1 MKLTELTQ
9 YLNTQLK
16 HAEVGDYSQALNGL
30 QLENSSGEV
39 RKIIA
44 AVDACLPVMREATR
58 RSGDLLL
65 VHHGLFWSGL
75 QPYTGSV
82 FEKLRHGIEHNL
94 AVYSSHLPLD
104 IHPEWGNNAELCRA
118 LGLAVDGKWMPSKG
132 CDIGLYSDTK
142 IECAVLAAKL
152 EKVLGTQ
159 IHICAGGPGMTRR
172 IGVVTGGAGSDV
184 ATAKASG
191 IDTFITG
198 EGPHWS
204 YTLAEELGVNLIY
217 AGHYATETFGV
228 KALAQHL
235 ASKFGV
241 EWEFV
246 DHPTGL

>member
-1 MKLTELTQ
+1 MKLSDLTHYLDTELQ
-9 YLNTQLK
+9 
-16 HAEVGDYSQALNGL
+16 HADIGDYGPALNGL
-30 QLENSSGEV
+30 QLENRSGQV
-39 RKIIA
+39 TKIIA
-44 AVDACLPVMREATR
+44 AVDACLPVMKLATQR
-58 RSGDLLL
+58 GGDLLL

-82 FEKLRHGIEHNL
+82 FQKLNLGLEKNL

-104 IHPEWGNNAELCRA
+104 VHPQWGNNAELTRT
-118 LGLAVDGKWMPSKG
+118 LGLTSHGTWMPSKG
-132 CDIGLYSDTK
+132 RDIGLYSDTK
-142 IECAVLAAKL
+142 MECAVLAAKL
-152 EKVLGTQ
+152 EKLLGSRV
-159 IHICAGGPGMTRR
+159 HICPGGPSMTRR
-172 IGVVTGGAGSDV
+172 IGIVTGGAGTELM
-184 ATAKASG
+184 AAKAAG

-204 YTLAEELGVNLIY
+204 YTLAEELGINLLY

-235 ASKFGV
+235 ADKFSL